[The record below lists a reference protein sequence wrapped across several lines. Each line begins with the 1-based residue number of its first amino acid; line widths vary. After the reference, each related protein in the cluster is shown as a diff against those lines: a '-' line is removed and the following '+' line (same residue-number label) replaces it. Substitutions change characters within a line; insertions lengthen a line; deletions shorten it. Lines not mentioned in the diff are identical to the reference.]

1 MRANRTILG
10 KDTID
15 KAGKIEHMRSENQ
28 KELSRSVTLANGIPN
43 NSEVIFEVITMQNTH
58 KYYRIKITVEGDNS
72 EDVDLQYNQETNKFR
87 M

>member
-28 KELSRSVTLANGIPN
+28 KELSRSVTLANGIIDK
-43 NSEVIFEVITMQNTH
+43 E
-58 KYYRIKITVEGDNS
+58 
-72 EDVDLQYNQETNKFR
+72 
-87 M
+87 